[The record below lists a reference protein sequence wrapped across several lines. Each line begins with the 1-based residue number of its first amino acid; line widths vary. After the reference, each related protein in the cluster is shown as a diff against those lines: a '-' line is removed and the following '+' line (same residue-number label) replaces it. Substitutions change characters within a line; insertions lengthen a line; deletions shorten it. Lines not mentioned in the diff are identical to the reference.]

1 MEIATLLA
9 FGRTNAHQQ
18 PHRSSCIFNSFRGFI
33 LKISMTSSKPSSND
47 TSRVPTPNPRF
58 TTQAST
64 AADLLASQTVGLVHL
79 SDFRKRRAEALEQK
93 EREAQGT
100 AASFGRFA
108 PASSSA
114 SGNSIP
120 NSNNT
125 IIDG

>member
-1 MEIATLLA
+1 MLMANGPNCEVRY
-9 FGRTNAHQQ
+9 FRTILHLCFLDLRA
-18 PHRSSCIFNSFRGFI
+18 FI
-33 LKISMTSSKPSSND
+33 LKISMASSSSKPSSND
-47 TSRVPTPNPRF
+47 ISRVPTPTPRF

-114 SGNSIP
+114 SGDTSV
-120 NSNNT
+120 NSNSSA
-125 IIDG
+125 IDG

>member
-1 MEIATLLA
+1 MA
-9 FGRTNAHQQ
+9 
-18 PHRSSCIFNSFRGFI
+18 SSN
-33 LKISMTSSKPSSND
+33 PSSND

-58 TTQAST
+58 TTPVST

-114 SGNSIP
+114 SGIASP
-120 NSNNT
+120 NSNNG

>member
-1 MEIATLLA
+1 MASP
-9 FGRTNAHQQ
+9 N
-18 PHRSSCIFNSFRGFI
+18 
-33 LKISMTSSKPSSND
+33 PSSND

-58 TTQAST
+58 TTPVST

-100 AASFGRFA
+100 AVSFGRFA

-114 SGNSIP
+114 PGIPSP
-120 NSNNT
+120 NSNNGA
-125 IIDG
+125 IDG